1 MQNQNEQINNVEQL
15 DTENEQKQENSV
27 LNSVNPDLVEVKD
40 LIVEIGKDIVDFA
53 SSVFD
58 NIDINFNL
66 RAPNSEFLYVIK
78 RFPIIRRSKWNLRK
92 LK

>member
-27 LNSVNPDLVEVKD
+27 LHSVNPDLVEVKD

-58 NIDINFNL
+58 NIDINF
-66 RAPNSEFLYVIK
+66 
-78 RFPIIRRSKWNLRK
+78 
-92 LK
+92 

>member
-15 DTENEQKQENSV
+15 DTENEQKQEHSV

-58 NIDINFNL
+58 NIDINF
-66 RAPNSEFLYVIK
+66 
-78 RFPIIRRSKWNLRK
+78 
-92 LK
+92 

>member
-27 LNSVNPDLVEVKD
+27 LNYVNPDLVEVKN

-58 NIDINFNL
+58 NIDINF
-66 RAPNSEFLYVIK
+66 
-78 RFPIIRRSKWNLRK
+78 
-92 LK
+92 

>member
-1 MQNQNEQINNVEQL
+1 MQNQKEQINNVEQL

-40 LIVEIGKDIVDFA
+40 LIVKIGKDIVDFA

-58 NIDINFNL
+58 NIDINF
-66 RAPNSEFLYVIK
+66 
-78 RFPIIRRSKWNLRK
+78 
-92 LK
+92 

>member
-40 LIVEIGKDIVDFA
+40 LIVAIGKDIVDFA
-53 SSVFD
+53 SSVLD
-58 NIDINFNL
+58 NIDINF
-66 RAPNSEFLYVIK
+66 
-78 RFPIIRRSKWNLRK
+78 
-92 LK
+92 

>member
-1 MQNQNEQINNVEQL
+1 MQNQNEQIINVEQS

-53 SSVFD
+53 SSILD
-58 NIDINFNL
+58 NIDINF
-66 RAPNSEFLYVIK
+66 
-78 RFPIIRRSKWNLRK
+78 
-92 LK
+92 

>member
-15 DTENEQKQENSV
+15 DTDNEQKQENSV

-53 SSVFD
+53 SSVLD
-58 NIDINFNL
+58 NIDINF
-66 RAPNSEFLYVIK
+66 
-78 RFPIIRRSKWNLRK
+78 
-92 LK
+92 